1 MIVSRDWGNRK
12 RDNDL
17 MGTVSIW
24 DDGNALLVD
33 GGNSFVTMWITLM
46 SLNHILKKW
55 LKW

>member
-1 MIVSRDWGNRK
+1 
-12 RDNDL
+12 

-33 GGNSFVTMWITLM
+33 GGNGFVTMWITLM